1 MNSIK
6 FDFYFDDQ
14 EDPDLDLEILA
25 NEFSIECSHSIGRV
39 HDYHI
44 MTHQSEGILTVTCS
58 RDRDSE
64 TLEKISNLQ
73 QTGFILVDRESQILY
88 DDCYLKEIEFSYPG
102 DLDSVYTTMTI
113 LFRDII
119 GVR

>member
-1 MNSIK
+1 MNLIK
-6 FDFYFDDQ
+6 FDFYFDNQ
-14 EDPDLDLEILA
+14 EDLDLDLGILA
-25 NEFSIECSHSIGRV
+25 NEFSTECSHSMNKIQGYYFPV
-39 HDYHI
+39 GP
-44 MTHQSEGILTVTCS
+44 EGTLTVTCS
-58 RDRDSE
+58 RDEDTE
-64 TLEKISNLQ
+64 ALEKISNLQ